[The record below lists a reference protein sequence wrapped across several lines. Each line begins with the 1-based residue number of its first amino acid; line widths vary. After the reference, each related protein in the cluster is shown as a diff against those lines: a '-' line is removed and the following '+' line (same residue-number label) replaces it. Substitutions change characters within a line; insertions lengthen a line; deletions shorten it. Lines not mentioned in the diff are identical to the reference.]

1 MGLTS
6 TCSIAPTRPALDDV
20 PCRRRTGRGST
31 GALIVSGQ
39 QSVWADGPPGLLWR
53 TTNGGRN
60 WAALPLLLALKA

>member
-1 MGLTS
+1 MSRFAG
-6 TCSIAPTRPALDDV
+6 ARDEAQP
-20 PCRRRTGRGST
+20 